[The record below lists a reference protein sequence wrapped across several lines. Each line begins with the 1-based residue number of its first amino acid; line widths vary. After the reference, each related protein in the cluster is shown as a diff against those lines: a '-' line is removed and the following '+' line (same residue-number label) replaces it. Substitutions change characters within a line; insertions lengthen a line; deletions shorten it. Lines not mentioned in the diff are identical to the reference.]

1 MQEHTKEEDQSQQ
14 PMLPTKTGSPTKPR
28 SDSTATLMTV
38 HSSTMTMKQY
48 AVRHARFLFLVMGMM
63 VFFGCHNYLQELIMS
78 LPGNTN
84 QTYSCLCVMVL
95 DSLLIDPD
103 YKAAQP

>member
-1 MQEHTKEEDQSQQ
+1 MQEHNNDEDPLQ
-14 PMLPTKTGSPTKPR
+14 PMLPKSSPTKPR
-28 SDSTATLMTV
+28 SDSTASLITV

-78 LPGNTN
+78 LPGAKSANVFKL
-84 QTYSCLCVMVL
+84 CLL
-95 DSLLIDPD
+95 TLRSL
-103 YKAAQP
+103 

>member
-14 PMLPTKTGSPTKPR
+14 PMLPKTVSPTKPR

-48 AVRHARFLFLVMGMM
+48 AIRHARFLFLVMGMM

-78 LPGNTN
+78 LPGNIY
-84 QTYSCLCVMVL
+84 QTYTCHALTV
-95 DSLLIDPD
+95 
-103 YKAAQP
+103 Y